1 MLYIISKAI
10 FLMVDYDFECINL
23 SLLNYSPIVRYMV
36 AFFAITKNHVMNN
49 FVHIVF
55 LGAWIF
61 LIA

>member
-1 MLYIISKAI
+1 
-10 FLMVDYDFECINL
+10 MVDYDFECINL
-23 SLLNYSPIVRYMV
+23 SLLNYSPIVRYIV